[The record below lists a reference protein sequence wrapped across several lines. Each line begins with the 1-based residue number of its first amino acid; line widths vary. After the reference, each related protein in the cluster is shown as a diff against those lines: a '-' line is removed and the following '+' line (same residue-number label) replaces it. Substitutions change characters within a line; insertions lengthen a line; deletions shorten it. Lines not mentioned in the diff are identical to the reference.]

1 MATVEPRGPLFSAT
15 LLASLIVVC
24 VLTLSAAGVAML
36 FSIAPF
42 ENPTKFVGRQVLALA
57 LGTGGAVL
65 ISRLPTATLR
75 KWTPY
80 LLGLALLLLV
90 IVLIP
95 GVGTKTNGARRW
107 LRVPGLQ
114 FQPSDF
120 AKLAAV
126 LALAHYGAYYQ
137 RLMRSFWTGVL
148 FPGVLLLLVV
158 GLVFLE
164 PDWGTALLI
173 GAVGVALL
181 ITAGARWY
189 FFVLPLLAG
198 GIALGVLLVNDP
210 VRWKRVEAYLHPEK
224 FRTGAGYQV
233 YMSWLALGSGGPEG
247 KGFDQSTQKPLV
259 PEHQTDFIFAIYG
272 EEFGYR
278 GSLALLGCYLLLL
291 ICGLGIAWRAPD
303 RFGML
308 LALGITL
315 LITLQA
321 LINIGVVSGAIPNKG
336 ISLPFLS
343 YGGSGLMMMLWGVGL
358 LMNVA
363 RSAMEETAPELA
375 GLGAAV
381 EGSPA

>member
-1 MATVEPRGPLFSAT
+1 MATPDPRGPLFSAT

-24 VLTLSAAGVAML
+24 VLALAATGVAML
-36 FSIAPF
+36 FSIAPMDD
-42 ENPTKFVGRQVLALA
+42 PTKFVGRQVLALI
-57 LGTGGAVL
+57 LGGCGAVL
-65 ISRLPTATLR
+65 IARLPAESLR
-75 KWTPY
+75 KWSPY
-80 LLGLALLLLV
+80 LLGIALALLV
-90 IVLIP
+90 VVLIP
-95 GVGTKTNGARRW
+95 GVGTKLNGARRW

-126 LALAHYGAYYQ
+126 LALAQYGAYYQ

-148 FPGVLLLLVV
+148 FPGALILLVC

-164 PDWGTALLI
+164 PDWGTAVLI
-173 GAVGVALL
+173 GAVSVALL
-181 ITAGARWY
+181 ITSGARWY
-189 FFVLPLLAG
+189 YFVLPLLAA

-224 FRTGAGYQV
+224 YRTGAGYQV
-233 YMSWLALGSGGPEG
+233 YMSWLALGSGGVQG
-247 KGFDQSTQKPLV
+247 KGFDQSTQKPFV

-272 EEFGYR
+272 EEFGFR
-278 GSLALLGCYLLLL
+278 GTLVLLSSYLLILS
-291 ICGLGIAWRAPD
+291 CGLGIAWRAPD

-308 LALGITL
+308 LATGITL

-321 LINIGVVSGAIPNKG
+321 LINIGVASGAIPNKG
-336 ISLPFLS
+336 ISLPFVS
-343 YGGSGLMMMLWGVGL
+343 YGGSGLMMMLWSIGL

-363 RSAMEETAPELA
+363 RSAVEETVPELA
-375 GLGAAV
+375 SIGAAA